1 MKIENCH
8 STYWTDRE
16 CLVGNKKKKKG
27 SQLLIGK
34 NGRSTG
40 GRSINAKQCK

>member
-16 CLVGNKKKKKG
+16 CLVGNKKKKKKV
-27 SQLLIGK
+27 L
-34 NGRSTG
+34 NF
-40 GRSINAKQCK
+40 